1 MKADEIELQ
10 QTCSACP
17 EQYDAYYK
25 GSQVGYLR
33 MRWGVF
39 WVFCPYSDGEVVL
52 SAKVSDNPYLGAF
65 HDADRESWLQKAKE
79 AIVKWHLVVQPK
91 ESATE

>member
-17 EQYDAYYK
+17 EQYDAYFQ

-33 MRWGVF
+33 MRWGHF
-39 WVFCPYSDGEVVL
+39 WVYCPDAGGEIVM
-52 SAKVSDNPYLGAF
+52 AKKVSESEYQGAF
-65 HDADRESWLQKAKE
+65 NDEDREAWLQKAKE
-79 AIVKWHLVVQPK
+79 AIVKWHSVVQPK